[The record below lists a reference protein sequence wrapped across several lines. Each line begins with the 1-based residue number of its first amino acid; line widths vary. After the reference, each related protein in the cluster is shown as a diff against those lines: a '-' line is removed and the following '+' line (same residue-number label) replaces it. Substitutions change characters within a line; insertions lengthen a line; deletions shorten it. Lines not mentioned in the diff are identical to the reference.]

1 MGSDTTTA
9 EKIEDARAQVAHQ
22 IETNRHYESISWQFL
37 RLVLAIIGISLTLMS
52 IAVSAVLSDDWVL
65 TALSQ
70 LADIDPQSFAQS
82 AAQDLGFAG
91 MFTGGVI
98 TAMIFIGLSLL
109 TLVSLIDIFVKAPG
123 YAYKIQNP
131 PDIMEGIDL
140 DQEVDSLQD
149 ILTGYQDAIAHNEE
163 IIEETE
169 NRWESCLHHLRQGIA
184 LFFVSIFLSSMALL
198 TQSVVLVVLIISFI
212 IVSSLGKLNE
222 KIELD
227 EVIKYLYINK
237 ISNIGTGG
245 ILASMIFYVYVSEDM
260 ELAGLALLLMILSAA
275 LIVLGGLAAE
285 LDELNLLIVRTGALF
300 VLSLFFLFTAFI
312 AQDFTDEIPPREAD
326 ILVFAFFI
334 LLATTILLIFV
345 YGAKQAH
352 TNIWLPF
359 KESYIEDIEFG
370 DFTGRFR

>member
-1 MGSDTTTA
+1 
-9 EKIEDARAQVAHQ
+9 
-22 IETNRHYESISWQFL
+22 
-37 RLVLAIIGISLTLMS
+37 
-52 IAVSAVLSDDWVL
+52 
-65 TALSQ
+65 
-70 LADIDPQSFAQS
+70 
-82 AAQDLGFAG
+82 
-91 MFTGGVI
+91 
-98 TAMIFIGLSLL
+98 
-109 TLVSLIDIFVKAPG
+109 
-123 YAYKIQNP
+123 
-131 PDIMEGIDL
+131 MEGIDL

-149 ILTGYQDAIAHNEE
+149 ILNGYQDAIAHNEE

-184 LFFVSIFLSSMALL
+184 LFFLSIFLSSIALL

-212 IVSSLGKLNE
+212 IVSSLGKLKE

-260 ELAGLALLLMILSAA
+260 ELAGLALLLMILSTA
-275 LIVLGGLAAE
+275 LIVLGGIAAE
-285 LDELNLLIVRTGALF
+285 LDELNLLIVRTGSLF

-334 LLATTILLIFV
+334 LLATTISLIFV

-352 TNIWLPF
+352 TNTWLPF

-370 DFTGRFR
+370 DFIGRFR

>member
-65 TALSQ
+65 TVLSQ
-70 LADIDPQSFAQS
+70 LAHIDPQSFAQS

-109 TLVSLIDIFVKAPG
+109 TLVSMIDIFVKAPG

-184 LFFVSIFLSSMALL
+184 LFFVSIFLSSIALF

-212 IVSSLGKLNE
+212 IVSSLGKLKE

-334 LLATTILLIFV
+334 LLATTISLIFV